1 MVGLTV
7 TVPPVVDSGYDVP
20 SVPLTVTFVALVAVT
35 VSVSEL
41 PWLIELLAAEIA
53 TVGFGV
59 FAVTVTVT
67 CALVLPLEFVAVAV
81 YVVVEVGL
89 TVIDPPL

>member
-1 MVGLTV
+1 VVVVGLTV

-20 SVPLTVTFVALVAVT
+20 SVPLTVTFVALVAFT

-41 PWLIELLAAEIA
+41 PWLIELLAAEID

-59 FAVTVTVT
+59 FAVTVIVV
-67 CALVLPLEFVAVAV
+67 CALVLPLELVAVAV
-81 YVVVEVGL
+81 
-89 TVIDPPL
+89 